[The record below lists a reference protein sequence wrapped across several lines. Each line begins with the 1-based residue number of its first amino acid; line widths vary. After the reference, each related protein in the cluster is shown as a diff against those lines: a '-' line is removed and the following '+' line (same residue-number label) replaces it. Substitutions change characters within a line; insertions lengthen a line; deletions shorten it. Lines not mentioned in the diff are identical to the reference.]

1 VRLLPADLEPAA
13 VAPLYR
19 GGERVVLGQR
29 ELDLAAVVHDFA
41 EHPLLMVFGDNK
53 SGKTTLLRHL
63 IRTIRE
69 NSTAPDVAFTVFDRR
84 LHLVDEPLFAD
95 NEYSANIDRV
105 TPAVMGLAA
114 LVEQRRP
121 QAGTPAAELAT
132 WNYRDQAGSAHTHYL
147 IVDDVDQIP
156 DGPALSGPYAG
167 HRPWTPLLG
176 LLSAAGDLGLRVIVT
191 GRAGGSAHALM
202 TNPLLRRM
210 SDLQSTVVMLS
221 GNPADGAKI
230 RGHRFT
236 RLPVGRGMLLGDS
249 DGVDHIQ
256 LVNPFVHAHST
267 SRTRFGKDNLS

>member
-1 VRLLPADLEPAA
+1 
-13 VAPLYR
+13 
-19 GGERVVLGQR
+19 
-29 ELDLAAVVHDFA
+29 
-41 EHPLLMVFGDNK
+41 
-53 SGKTTLLRHL
+53 
-63 IRTIRE
+63 
-69 NSTAPDVAFTVFDRR
+69 
-84 LHLVDEPLFAD
+84 
-95 NEYSANIDRV
+95 
-105 TPAVMGLAA
+105 MGLAA

-132 WNYRDQAGSAHTHYL
+132 WNYRDQAGPAHTHYL

-256 LVNPFVHAHST
+256 LVNPFVHAHSA